1 MTVTVTF
8 ERGPR
13 RGVWGARFRRVGSGV
28 THLARRLTT
37 PHKLAVSNL
46 ARMPLFLG
54 GAGCVDFAAFHV
66 NHGVGW
72 LVTGLSLI
80 LIEHMAA
87 DE

>member
-13 RGVWGARFRRVGSGV
+13 RGVMAARLKAAGTAVGRFAQRAV
-28 THLARRLTT
+28 K
-37 PHKLAVSNL
+37 PHKLAVANL
-46 ARMPLFLG
+46 ANMPLFL
-54 GAGCVDFAAFHV
+54 AGTGMVDFAAFHAG
-66 NHGVGW
+66 HGVGW

>member
-1 MTVTVTF
+1 MAVTITF

-13 RGVWGARFRRVGSGV
+13 RGV
-28 THLARRLTT
+28 LAGRLKRAGMAVAFLAQRAVK
-37 PHKLAVSNL
+37 PHRLALAKLAE
-46 ARMPLFLG
+46 MPLFLL
-54 GAGCVDFAAFHV
+54 GASGVDFAAFHL

-80 LIEHMAA
+80 LVEHMAA

>member
-1 MTVTVTF
+1 MTVTITL
-8 ERGPR
+8 ERGPH
-13 RGVWGARFRRVGSGV
+13 RGRLAARLKRAGTAVA
-28 THLARRLTT
+28 TLAQRAVKPHRLALA
-37 PHKLAVSNL
+37 KLGE
-46 ARMPLFLG
+46 MPLFLLG
-54 GAGCVDFAAFHV
+54 TSGVDFAAFHL

>member
-1 MTVTVTF
+1 MTVTITL

-13 RGVWGARFRRVGSGV
+13 RGVLAGRLKRAGAAV
-28 THLARRLTT
+28 TALVRQTVKPHRLAVA
-37 PHKLAVSNL
+37 KLAE
-46 ARMPLFLG
+46 MPLFLLG
-54 GAGCVDFAAFHV
+54 TSGVDFAAFHL

-80 LIEHMAA
+80 LIEHLAA